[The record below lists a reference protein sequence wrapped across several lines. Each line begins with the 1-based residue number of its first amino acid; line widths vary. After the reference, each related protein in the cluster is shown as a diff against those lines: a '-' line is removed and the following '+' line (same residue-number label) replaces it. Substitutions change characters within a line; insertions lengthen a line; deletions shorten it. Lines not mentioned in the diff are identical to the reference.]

1 LLQLG
6 VLRPAATDQPGGTA
20 ANTTGC
26 NGRLGCGIEIWVP
39 QQPQGVVASQIQQGL
54 ISAAAQLTGLVQLE
68 RAQPPN
74 SLWWLVTH
82 KI

>member
-1 LLQLG
+1 
-6 VLRPAATDQPGGTA
+6 
-20 ANTTGC
+20 
-26 NGRLGCGIEIWVP
+26 LGCGIEIWVP

-54 ISAAAQLTGLVQLE
+54 ISAAAQLTWLVQLE

>member
-1 LLQLG
+1 M
-6 VLRPAATDQPGGTA
+6 LRPAAADQPGGTTANA
-20 ANTTGC
+20 ARG
-26 NGRLGCGIEIWVP
+26 NGRLGCGIELWVP
-39 QQPQGVVASQIQQGL
+39 QQPQGVVAGEIQQGL
-54 ISAAAQLTGLVQLE
+54 ISAIAQLTGLLQLE

>member
-1 LLQLG
+1 
-6 VLRPAATDQPGGTA
+6 
-20 ANTTGC
+20 
-26 NGRLGCGIEIWVP
+26 LGCSIELWVP
-39 QQPQGVVASQIQQGL
+39 QQPQGVVAGEIQQGL
-54 ISAAAQLTGLVQLE
+54 ISAAAQLTGLAYLE